1 MISVK
6 TQVIGPV
13 GATGEWCML
22 WLQLE
27 QRLIL
32 GLEEGLEGWL
42 GGVKGAVGVISSDM
56 PGAGSSI
63 SGVMDTD
70 EPPSRVNQ
78 RGFLIVVNLSQ
89 G

>member
-27 QRLIL
+27 QHLEM
-32 GLEEGLEGWL
+32 GLEVGLEVRV
-42 GGVKGAVGVISSDM
+42 GGVKGAVGAISSDM
-56 PGAGSSI
+56 SGAGSI
-63 SGVMDTD
+63 YSGAMGTD
-70 EPPSRVNQ
+70 EEFQADSINQ
-78 RGFLIVVNLSQ
+78 DV
-89 G
+89 